1 MVQNEQRVLA
11 ILAHILGLLTG
22 FLGPLVLYL
31 VAKPED
37 LFAREHAKEALNFQI
52 TLVIGFI
59 ISGVLVVVLIGI
71 LGLIILGLMDLIF
84 SIMGAV
90 AASNEQEYRYPVNI
104 RFIS

>member
-1 MVQNEQRVLA
+1 MLDNNQRVLA
-11 ILAHILGLLTG
+11 ILAHLLGLMTG

-37 LFAREHAKEALNFQI
+37 VFAREHAKEALNFQI

-59 ISGVLVVVLIGI
+59 ISGILVIVLVGI

-90 AASNEQEYRYPVNI
+90 AASNEQPYKYPVNI